1 MIVKRG
7 DFSSVPDLVRHNT
20 GMTEEELLDDR
31 KTYRIDGL
39 SEAKDM
45 LTQAMADQK
54 IIYVFGDYDVDGVC
68 ASAIIKIGMEAAGYG
83 EKTIVRLPKRF
94 SEGYGV
100 SEKAVDEFEDGQV
113 LVTVDNGIA
122 AAAAIKKA
130 KQKGMQ
136 VIVIDHHLPPQDE
149 DGNTVLPEAD
159 IIIDPK
165 AIPRSADFD
174 GYCGAGLAYRVM
186 YRIARNKKT
195 IWKMLCLA
203 AVATIADVM
212 PLTGENRRI
221 VKFGLSNMTDINR
234 TTAGLYALLIACG
247 CTEYITEETVSY
259 KIAPCLNAPGRLF
272 DYGSYESYQLL
283 AYDGNLQSAKKMV
296 EKQMEWNQTRKTLS
310 DEWTGRATEQA
321 DEHILT
327 EGKPVILH
335 IDGIPEG
342 IIGIVAGRIAEY
354 AKCPCAILTRSNEG
368 PGLLK
373 GSARSYGDVHMF
385 NMLQEGAEFLT
396 RFGGHKEAAGFSLE
410 ETNLEAFQECMRSVY
425 RGYNVETHADDNVY
439 CDLEVDGADNEAL
452 RRILEDIQ
460 QYGPYGQGNPQPVLF
475 IKGLLLTPVGPGCYY
490 RYMGERT
497 AVRMSSRELDC
508 ISFHDIEQFERIGAP
523 ALIDV
528 IGTASVN
535 HYMGNSRHRLEFSYI
550 KGSQKPV
557 KHPSTLASLIA
568 TKAAERYQEKEPER
582 NIE

>member
-7 DFSSVPDLVRHNT
+7 DFSSVLDLVCHNT

-39 SEAKDM
+39 SEVKDM
-45 LTQAMADQK
+45 LTQAMAEQK
-54 IIYVFGDYDVDGVC
+54 TIYVFGDYDVDGVC
-68 ASAIIKIGMEAAGYG
+68 ASTIIKIGMEAAGYG

-94 SEGYGV
+94 SEGYGI

-122 AAAAIKKA
+122 AVAAIKKA

-136 VIVIDHHLPPQDE
+136 VIVIDHHLPSQDE
-149 DGNTVLPEAD
+149 DRNTVLPEAD

-165 AIPRSADFD
+165 ALPGSADFD

-186 YRIARNKKT
+186 YRIARNKKV

-203 AVATIADVM
+203 AIATIADVM
-212 PLTGENRRI
+212 PLTGENRRF
-221 VKFGLSNMTDINR
+221 VKFGLPNMTDINR
-234 TTAGLYALLIACG
+234 TTTGLYALLIACR

-283 AYDGNLQSAKKMV
+283 AYDGNLQSAKKMA
-296 EKQMEWNQTRKTLS
+296 EKQMEWNQTRKSLS

-321 DEHILT
+321 DEHILM
-327 EGKPVILH
+327 ERKPVILH

-342 IIGIVAGRIAEY
+342 IVGIVAGRVAEH
-354 AKCPCAILTRSNEG
+354 AKCPCIILTRSNERLG
-368 PGLLK
+368 ILK
-373 GSARSYGDVHMF
+373 GSARSYGDAHLF

-396 RFGGHKEAAGFSLE
+396 RFGGHKEAAGLSLE
-410 ETNLEAFQECMRSVY
+410 ESNLKAFQERM
-425 RGYNVETHADDNVY
+425 YNVYHRDCTETHVDDTIY
-439 CDLEVDGADNEAL
+439 YDLEADGTDDETL
-452 RRILEDIQ
+452 RRLLKDIQ

-475 IKGLLLTPVGPGCYY
+475 IKGLLLTPMGSGCYY
-490 RYMGERT
+490 RYMGDRT
-497 AVRMSSRELDC
+497 AVRMSSKELDC
-508 ISFHDIEQFERIGAP
+508 ISFHDAEQFERIGVP
-523 ALIDV
+523 TLIDV
-528 IGTASVN
+528 IGTTSVN
-535 HYMGNSRHRLEFSYI
+535 HYMGNSRYRLEFSYI
-550 KGSQKPV
+550 KGSQKPI

-568 TKAAERYQEKEPER
+568 MKAAERYQEKEPER
-582 NIE
+582 NL

>member
-7 DFSSVPDLVRHNT
+7 DFSSVLDLVCHNT

-39 SEAKDM
+39 SEVKDM
-45 LTQAMADQK
+45 LTQAMAEQK
-54 IIYVFGDYDVDGVC
+54 TIYVFGDYDVDGVC
-68 ASAIIKIGMEAAGYG
+68 ASTIIKIGMEAAGYG

-94 SEGYGV
+94 SEGYGI

-122 AAAAIKKA
+122 AVAAIKKA

-136 VIVIDHHLPPQDE
+136 VIVIDHHLPSQDE

-165 AIPRSADFD
+165 ALPGSADFD

-186 YRIARNKKT
+186 YRIARNKKV

-203 AVATIADVM
+203 AIATIADVM
-212 PLTGENRRI
+212 PLTGENRRF
-221 VKFGLSNMTDINR
+221 VKFGLPNMTDINR
-234 TTAGLYALLIACG
+234 TTTGLYALLIACR

-283 AYDGNLQSAKKMV
+283 AYDGNLQSAKKMA
-296 EKQMEWNQTRKTLS
+296 EKQMEWNQTRKSLS

-321 DEHILT
+321 DEHILM
-327 EGKPVILH
+327 ERKPVILH

-342 IIGIVAGRIAEY
+342 IVGIVAGRVAEH
-354 AKCPCAILTRSNEG
+354 AKCPCIILTGSNES
-368 PGLLK
+368 PGILK
-373 GSARSYGDVHMF
+373 GSARSYGDAHLF

-396 RFGGHKEAAGFSLE
+396 RFGGHKEAAGLSLE
-410 ETNLEAFQECMRSVY
+410 ESNLKAFQERMYSVY
-425 RGYNVETHADDNVY
+425 HRDCTETHVDDTIY
-439 CDLEVDGADNEAL
+439 YDLEADGTDDETL
-452 RRILEDIQ
+452 RRLLKDIQ

-475 IKGLLLTPVGPGCYY
+475 IKGLLLTPMGSGCYY
-490 RYMGERT
+490 RYMGDRM
-497 AVRMSSRELDC
+497 AVRMSSKELDC
-508 ISFHDIEQFERIGAP
+508 ISFHDAEQFERIGVP
-523 ALIDV
+523 TLIDV
-528 IGTASVN
+528 IGTTSVN
-535 HYMGNSRHRLEFSYI
+535 HYMGNSRYRLEFSYI
-550 KGSQKPV
+550 KGSQKPI

-568 TKAAERYQEKEPER
+568 MKAAERYQEKEPER
-582 NIE
+582 NL